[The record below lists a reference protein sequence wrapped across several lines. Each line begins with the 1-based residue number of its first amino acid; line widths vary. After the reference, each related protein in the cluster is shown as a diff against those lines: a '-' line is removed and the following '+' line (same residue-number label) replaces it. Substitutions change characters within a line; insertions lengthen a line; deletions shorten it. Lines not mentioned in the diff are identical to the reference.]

1 VGNRGGS
8 NIGESFARSCPL
20 LGTSFE
26 QIESRFAFEG
36 ASLLRR
42 ARWHL
47 LGRTPLRLERF
58 SDELVDAC
66 VERRPR
72 LLLSVGIAPV
82 NRSALEKIAAL
93 GCVRAVYLTDDPWSR
108 AQKAKWF
115 ISALPCYDF
124 AFTTRRANLEDL
136 KKLGIPH
143 VSYLPFGWDPA
154 LCEEALTQ
162 ETQDDIVFA
171 GGADA
176 ERLPYINAL
185 HKAGFRVALYGTYWD
200 RFAPTRK
207 LTRGQLP
214 ASELPRAIAAARISL
229 CLVRRA
235 NRDGHSM
242 RTYEVAAMGG
252 CILAEDTEEHREI
265 LGPDGEAAVYFRSI
279 EEMIRKAHWLIENPA
294 LRARLTSAARI
305 KIRIDSNT
313 YQHRLHQILKTCCV
327 V

>member
-1 VGNRGGS
+1 M
-8 NIGESFARSCPL
+8 
-20 LGTSFE
+20 GTSFE

-36 ASLLRR
+36 PSFLRR

-47 LGRTPLRLERF
+47 LGRTPLHLERF
-58 SDELVDAC
+58 SDDVLSAC
-66 VERRPR
+66 IERQPR

-82 NRSALEKIAAL
+82 NRGALEKIAAL
-93 GCVRAVYLTDDPWSR
+93 GCVRAIYLTDDPWSR

-115 ISALPCYDF
+115 FSALPSYDF

-136 KKLGIPH
+136 EKLGIPH

-154 LCEEALTQ
+154 LCEEAPDQ
-162 ETQDDIVFA
+162 QPHDDIVFA

-176 ERLPYINAL
+176 ERAPYIEAL
-185 HKAGFRVALYGTYWD
+185 VRAGFRVALYGTYWD
-200 RFAPTRK
+200 RFAATRK

-214 ASELPRAIAAARISL
+214 ASKLPAAIAAASVSL

-242 RTYEVAAMGG
+242 RTFEVAAMGG
-252 CILAEDTEEHREI
+252 CILAEDTDEHREI

-279 EEMIRKAHWLIENPA
+279 DEMILKARWLLENPA
-294 LRARLTSAARI
+294 VRAKLARAATT
-305 KIRIDSNT
+305 KIRVDSNT
-313 YQHRLHQILKTCCV
+313 YQSRLHQILTTCRV
-327 V
+327 M